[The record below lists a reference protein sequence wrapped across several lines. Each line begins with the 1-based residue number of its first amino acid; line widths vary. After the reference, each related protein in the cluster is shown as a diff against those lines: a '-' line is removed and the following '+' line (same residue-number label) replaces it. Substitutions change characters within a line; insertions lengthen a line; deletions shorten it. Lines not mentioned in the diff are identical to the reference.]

1 MNVRKG
7 RNNESSSLRMFL
19 EELKSDDIGTNT
31 DHIRYAGGGTGY
43 KQPNPSKHLQERDL
57 NINSNPRV

>member
-31 DHIRYAGGGTGY
+31 DHIRYGG
-43 KQPNPSKHLQERDL
+43 
-57 NINSNPRV
+57 